1 MYLKRK
7 LRSCRIHIQAERVCF
22 ILKNGKKKF
31 SKFFPMS
38 KLAKKFFFEI
48 FQEFQHFF
56 VKWPKGVLENMER
69 NKVMEYEL
77 I

>member
-1 MYLKRK
+1 M
-7 LRSCRIHIQAERVCF
+7 E
-22 ILKNGKKKF
+22 KKKF

-77 I
+77 ILSICLGVMRDHLPGEVR